1 LDQGNNSRLCVFRV
15 GILSFIQNLKFGRCP
30 SGAALPA
37 LPIRRCPSGAALP
50 ALPIRRCPSGATLPA
65 LPFRRYPSGA
75 APPPRGPATIPLP
88 NEVVIKKCGYIL
100 SLQKYSYFYILTI
113 CNISTALQVSLEND
127 QTILIQVW

>member
-37 LPIRRCPSGAALP
+37 LPFRRCPSGAALP
-50 ALPIRRCPSGATLPA
+50 ALP
-65 LPFRRYPSGA
+65 FRRYPSGA
-75 APPPRGPATIPLP
+75 GPPRGPATIPLP